1 MVLPKLFYR
10 AGALV
15 ALAAGPALSWAASV
29 QGAVEPSG
37 DGRLLWLG
45 IAAPVVLLLIAK
57 PSLLGLGAKGQ
68 AKAPSASVPPSAE
81 AAPENGG
88 VYGYVSPEPPV
99 QYGYVSPDAVAEEAA
114 SAEPPVAAEVPAE
127 AVEVAEAAA
136 EPVAPV
142 EEGEAAAPAEAVGVA
157 EAAAEPV
164 AVVAEEAAP
173 LAEAPVAA
181 PAAPAKSGATAA
193 KSKRRPARRS
203 K

>member
-1 MVLPKLFYR
+1 MVLPKAFYR

-15 ALAAGPALSWAASV
+15 ALAAGPALNWAASV

-45 IAAPVVLLLIAK
+45 IAVPVVLLLIAK

-81 AAPENGG
+81 ATPESGG
-88 VYGYVSPEPPV
+88 ARGYVSPEPLV
-99 QYGYVSPDAVAEEAA
+99 RYGYVSPDPVAEEAA
-114 SAEPPVAAEVPAE
+114 APVEGAVSAEPVAAEVPAE
-127 AVEVAEAAA
+127 AAAPAEAVEAAA
-136 EPVAPV
+136 EPVAAV
-142 EEGEAAAPAEAVGVA
+142 AEEEAAAPAE
-157 EAAAEPV
+157 EPA
-164 AVVAEEAAP
+164 AVVAEEAVP
-173 LAEAPVAA
+173 PVAA
-181 PAAPAKSGATAA
+181 AAPAKSGATAA